1 MRRDANSASPGR
13 ASAVACAAL
22 HNFAGLADKL
32 HMLARKQ
39 RPEETALPIGNEAL
53 RAVPLFRDFEP
64 AELTELA
71 RLITTQRFGKHQTI
85 FREGDPGQSF
95 YLILSGSVAIV
106 HMVPDGR
113 ETILS
118 ILKERDFFGEMSI
131 FESALRAASVRT
143 LTDVEVGII
152 DRVDFL
158 ALIDRSP
165 RIGRLLVTAL
175 SDRLRDVARYSFAP
189 GRATHQSR
197 SEFRRTDAAR
207 LAHLATLDQ
216 SRDGEHDRDH
226 ARNRQSD
233 VESILGRARY
243 RYAYRARRYRRPRK
257 TPSDGSLT
265 GTIVPETFRMPA
277 VTGEC
282 LGFTLILRFPSEAH
296 GQSSKS
302 LSRFVGGVAGERPES
317 PERSVGF
324 LHVYGGS
331 PYVTE
336 SDRRRRWHKRVRC
349 LTYSRSSLRW

>member
-1 MRRDANSASPGR
+1 VD
-13 ASAVACAAL
+13 
-22 HNFAGLADKL
+22 FADSF

-39 RPEETALPIGNEAL
+39 RPEETALPINNEAL
-53 RAVPLFRDFEP
+53 RAVPLFRDFEA

-71 RLITTQRFGKHQTI
+71 RLITTQRFAKHQTI

-175 SDRLRDVARYSFAP
+175 SDRLRAANKLIAS
-189 GRATHQSR
+189 ATSQDIR
-197 SEFRRTDAAR
+197 SR
-207 LAHLATLDQ
+207 LAALLINLGQNFGEPTPLG
-216 SRDGEHDRDH
+216 SR
-226 ARNRQSD
+226 
-233 VESILGRARY
+233 I
-243 RYAYRARRYRRPRK
+243 
-257 TPSDGSLT
+257 
-265 GTIVPETFRMPA
+265 
-277 VTGEC
+277 
-282 LGFTLILRFPSEAH
+282 
-296 GQSSKS
+296 
-302 LSRFVGGVAGERPES
+302 
-317 PERSVGF
+317 
-324 LHVYGGS
+324 
-331 PYVTE
+331 
-336 SDRRRRWHKRVRC
+336 
-349 LTYSRSSLRW
+349 SLRLTNQEMANMIGTTRETVNRTLNRFWDEHVIDMRTAHVVIVDPEKLQAMVP